1 MKKVVE
7 VKNLSVEINDKN
19 ILNNVTLNFFE
30 GVHTFLCGTSAS
42 GKTMLLKAINQQVEY
57 LGEVNCSEKVS
68 IIYDKLNFTSN
79 SVEDE
84 LKFLSL
90 SPLQKEF
97 IANFFDEQTL
107 KINPNNLSFYE
118 QKLLILCSAIYQNPK
133 IVFIDNLYSFLK
145 KDDIK
150 KFNKYFT
157 KNKITVVLVSNDIE
171 ESLNYKYMIV
181 MDKGIVAIE
190 GKTEQVLKEEKILK
204 RLGIGL
210 PFYVDLSTQLQYY
223 NLLDKVYLNKKELVD
238 KLWK

>member
-7 VKNLSVEINDKN
+7 IKNLSVDLDGKK
-19 ILNNVTLNFFE
+19 ILNSVTLTFFS

-42 GKTMLLKAINQQVEY
+42 GKTILLKAINQQVNY
-57 LGEVNCSEKVS
+57 SGEVNCLEKVS
-68 IIYDKLNFTSN
+68 IVVDKLNFTTN

-107 KINPNNLSFYE
+107 KINPNMLSFYK
-118 QKLLILCSAIYQNPK
+118 QKLLILCSIIYQNPK
-133 IVFIDNLYSFLK
+133 ILFIDNLFSFLK

-157 KNKITVVLVSNDIE
+157 KNKITVVLVSNNIE
-171 ESLNYKYMIV
+171 EALNYKYMIV

-190 GKTEQVLKEEKILK
+190 GKTDQVLKEEKILK

-210 PFYVDLSTQLQYY
+210 PFYVDLSTQLQCY
-223 NLLDKVYLNKKELVD
+223 NLIDRIYLNKKELVD